1 LLYAAEEQYHD
12 ERKRYHD
19 KKKKGGRAMQDF
31 IKKVKLLSVGL
42 FYMGKEKV
50 EESVA
55 ELIKKGEITEKEGK
69 ALVNELVVKSKAAT
83 KDLEGRI
90 HKVLSDAQD
99 KLHAPLKKEID
110 VLKKRLA
117 KLEKEGA
124 AAKARSMKKTAK
136 SPRKSAK

>member
-1 LLYAAEEQYHD
+1 
-12 ERKRYHD
+12 
-19 KKKKGGRAMQDF
+19 MQDF
-31 IKKVKLLSVGL
+31 IRKVKLLSVGL

-55 ELIKKGEITEKEGK
+55 ELIKKGEITEKEGR
-69 ALVNELVVKSKAAT
+69 ALVNELVVKSKEAT

-124 AAKARSMKKTAK
+124 AAKARSLKKVAK
-136 SPRKSAK
+136 TPRRPAK

>member
-1 LLYAAEEQYHD
+1 
-12 ERKRYHD
+12 
-19 KKKKGGRAMQDF
+19 MQDF
-31 IKKVKLLSVGL
+31 IRKVKLLSVGL

-55 ELIKKGEITEKEGK
+55 ELIKKGEITEKEGRT
-69 ALVNELVVKSKAAT
+69 LVNELVAKSKEAT

-90 HKVLSDAQD
+90 QKVLSDAQD

-124 AAKARSMKKTAK
+124 AAKARSLKKVAK
-136 SPRKSAK
+136 TPRRSAK

>member
-1 LLYAAEEQYHD
+1 
-12 ERKRYHD
+12 
-19 KKKKGGRAMQDF
+19 MQDF
-31 IKKVKLLSVGL
+31 IRKVKLLSVGL

-90 HKVLSDAQD
+90 HKVLSDVQD

-124 AAKARSMKKTAK
+124 AAKARSLKKTAK
-136 SPRKSAK
+136 SPRKPSK

>member
-1 LLYAAEEQYHD
+1 
-12 ERKRYHD
+12 
-19 KKKKGGRAMQDF
+19 MQDF

-55 ELIKKGEITEKEGK
+55 DLIKKGEITEKEGM

-83 KDLEGRI
+83 KDLEERI
-90 HKVLSDAQD
+90 HKVMSDAHD

-110 VLKKRLA
+110 VLKKKIA

-124 AAKARSMKKTAK
+124 AAKARSTKKVAK
-136 SPRKSAK
+136 TPRKPAK